1 MEYIKTF
8 IVTYQLS
15 ACTACQ
21 QLLFQDV
28 NNYMLY
34 ARGHAHKSDTVNK
47 LKITNL
53 VIIYFCLVL
62 IYFIPGEGCHLR

>member
-1 MEYIKTF
+1 MEKVLNMEYIKTF

-28 NNYMLY
+28 QLH
-34 ARGHAHKSDTVNK
+34 AVRRGHAHKSDTVNK

-53 VIIYFCLVL
+53 VIGI
-62 IYFIPGEGCHLR
+62 I